1 MTQVAET
8 ERLVIREIDES
19 DAAFMNALLNSPG
32 FLNYI
37 GDRGVRSDDDARRF
51 ISERYRKS
59 YAENGYG
66 LYAVLLKDDL
76 VPVGMCGFV
85 RRDTLPGP
93 DLGFAFLP
101 EHEGKGYGQESSI
114 AVLRY
119 GREELGFERILA
131 ITTLDNHAS
140 IRLLEKLGFTFEKTM
155 ESADGGHLNVFS
167 KELDLRL

>member
-1 MTQVAET
+1 MTQIAET

-32 FLNYI
+32 FLKYI
-37 GDRGVRSDDDARRF
+37 GDRGVHSDDDARRF

-59 YAENGYG
+59 YADNGYG
-66 LYAVLLKDDL
+66 LYAVLLKDNL

-101 EHEGKGYGQESSI
+101 EHEGKGYGHESSI

-119 GREELGFERILA
+119 GREELGFERVLA
-131 ITTLDNHAS
+131 ITTLDNRAS
-140 IRLLEKLGFTFEKTM
+140 MRLLEKLGFTLDKVM
-155 ESADGGHLNVFS
+155 ETPDGECLNVFS
-167 KELDLRL
+167 TELDLCL